1 MSKDQNEVKAAAV
14 VADNVSFGQ
23 RMARWIDDPFASVI
37 VGIVMP
43 AIASSLVLSGI
54 WALGTVS

>member
-1 MSKDQNEVKAAAV
+1 MSREQNEVHAVAAV
-14 VADNVSFGQ
+14 AEDASFGQ

-54 WALGTVS
+54 WALGAVS

>member
-1 MSKDQNEVKAAAV
+1 MSKQQNETNAV
-14 VADNVSFGQ
+14 AVAADNATFGH

-43 AIASSLVLSGI
+43 VVASSLVLSGI
-54 WALGTVS
+54 WALGVVS